1 MAVRRDLLQ
10 ERSFVIYFLASFV
23 SNIGTFMQ
31 GLGVPFVLYRLTDS
45 NAWVGA
51 GVLAN
56 WAASLLV
63 TPAAGLISDRLSR
76 RVILM
81 WSNSVQLLA
90 AAGLWLLAQRD
101 ALTPWRM
108 MVPLIVGGLAAGF
121 QYAPSQA
128 LLPLLVPHEHRVA
141 GLRMFNVQFTLARAI
156 GPALAGIVLH
166 EWGVRTAFAVN
177 ALSFAVVA
185 IALVFV
191 RERETTQSAT
201 QGQWLSEFVSGA
213 RYLRQRSTM
222 THGILTGFMIAI
234 CGSASVQ
241 LAAGIA
247 VEIFD
252 VEGDKLGLLV
262 AAFGLGASTASVCL
276 LLAGAR
282 WRRSVAAMF
291 GAACYATGILVVV
304 ATHSFL
310 VGLVGFAIMG
320 TGHVCGGTSISTSLH
335 AQVAEQF
342 RGRVSAFYLMA
353 VLAGSPLGALVWGAV
368 GDAIGLRRALCA
380 AAATLLAYLAFV
392 VLRFDRL
399 RGLDSNVDPLAIRRE
414 SPLPASAAPSR

>member
-1 MAVRRDLLQ
+1 MGVRQDLLG
-10 ERSFVIYFLASFV
+10 ERSFVIYFGASFV

-31 GLGVPFVLYRLTDS
+31 GLGVPFVLYRLTES

-56 WAASLLV
+56 WAASLVV
-63 TPAAGLISDRLSR
+63 TPLAGLISDRFSR
-76 RVILM
+76 RLILM
-81 WSNSVQLLA
+81 WSNTVQLLA
-90 AAGLWLLAQRD
+90 AGGLWLLAQRD

-108 MVPLIVGGLAAGF
+108 MIPLVVGGLAAGF

-141 GLRMFNVQFTLARAI
+141 GLRLFNVQFTLARAI

-166 EWGVRTAFAVN
+166 EWGVRTTFAVN
-177 ALSFAVVA
+177 TLSFLV
-185 IALVFV
+185 VFV
-191 RERETTQSAT
+191 ALIFVHERETTRT
-201 QGQWLSEFVSGA
+201 ETHGEWLSEFVSGV
-213 RYLRQRSTM
+213 RYLWTRPTM
-222 THGILTGFMIAI
+222 TRGILTGFVIAI
-234 CGSASVQ
+234 CGSGTVQ

-252 VEGDKLGLLV
+252 VEGDRLGLLV

-282 WRRSVAAMF
+282 WRRSVAALF
-291 GAACYATGILVVV
+291 GGACYATGILVVV
-304 ATHSFL
+304 SSRSFV
-310 VGLVGFAIMG
+310 VGALGFAIMG
-320 TGHVCGGTSISTSLH
+320 VGHVCGGTSVSTSLH
-335 AQVAEQF
+335 AQVAERF

-353 VLAGSPLGALVWGAV
+353 VLAGSPLGAVLWGAL

-380 AAATLLAYLAFV
+380 SAATLFAYLAFV
-392 VLRFDRL
+392 VVRFDRL
-399 RGLDSNVDPLAIRRE
+399 RGLDSNVDPLAIKVE
-414 SPLPASAAPSR
+414 APIPASAAPMR